1 MSCSRAC
8 RILDL
13 GKATFYYKEVEDAGE
28 TKLRE
33 RLKEL
38 AEKHPGFGL
47 RTLHE
52 ITKREKLVVNHKR
65 TERIYKEE
73 KLSLRLKKKNKRARH
88 LRVA

>member
-1 MSCSRAC
+1 MVGPKLKRTLVSYIRDSYRMSCSRAC

-65 TERIYKEE
+65 TERI
-73 KLSLRLKKKNKRARH
+73 
-88 LRVA
+88 